1 MNTRKVLAF
10 LAIILFLTILIYG
23 VSKGEFAET
32 IFNGNLL

>member
-1 MNTRKVLAF
+1 MNLRKIVTFVVLLTF
-10 LAIILFLTILIYG
+10 IAILWYG